1 MAEHARALIKHNNLD
16 HIIEVICAKI
26 EDIPHSQIG
35 PESIDI
41 MVSEPLG
48 TYLLNERMLETYVI
62 ARDKFLK
69 KDGMMFPKSAHLC
82 LVPFEDKEIY
92 EEQCGKVEFWSTQ
105 NFHGFNM
112 SCLYEKALD
121 EKLSQPIL
129 DTYDPSKK

>member
-1 MAEHARALIKHNNLD
+1 MVGTGLW
-16 HIIEVICAKI
+16 
-26 EDIPHSQIG
+26 G
-35 PESIDI
+35 PIWGY
-41 MVSEPLG
+41 VA
-48 TYLLNERMLETYVI
+48 LNEDMKSIYGASFDHKSETPGLGAEI
-62 ARDKFLK
+62 KE
-69 KDGMMFPKSAHLC
+69 
-82 LVPFEDKEIY
+82 PFFEDTFIDKEIY